1 MATLLLEPLLCRARK
16 RRASGDEESSLVPDD
31 TTFVDL
37 ENPALANSAWAL
49 HAPPEQTVPLVFASP
64 HSGSDYPASFMA
76 ASRLDPVALRRSEDA
91 FVDEIFA
98 IATEFGAP
106 LLKATF
112 PRAYVDP
119 NREPFELDA
128 TMFDTPLPSYVNT
141 TSPRVAAGLG
151 TIAKVVTSG
160 EEIYRGKLRFDE
172 VRRRIDRLYYPYH
185 AALQRLLDRTRER
198 FGVCLLIDCHSMPS
212 IGGPMDSDPG
222 LKRFD
227 AVLGDRF
234 GTSCAAVVTETAEQ
248 VLRGLGYSVGRNVP
262 YAGGYCTDHYGK
274 PRTGMHALQ
283 IEINRALYMD
293 EEKVAPAAGL
303 AEVRTRIREL
313 IQALA
318 GLDACALRAA

>member
-1 MATLLLEPLLCRARK
+1 
-16 RRASGDEESSLVPDD
+16 LVPDD
-31 TTFVDL
+31 TAIVGPEKPTL
-37 ENPALANSAWAL
+37 THSAWAL
-49 HAPPEQTVPLVFASP
+49 MAPAEQTVPLVFASP
-64 HSGSDYPASFMA
+64 HSGADYPASFIA
-76 ASRLDPVALRRSEDA
+76 ASRLDAVALRRSEDA
-91 FVDEIFA
+91 FVDQIFA
-98 IATEFGAP
+98 AASEFGAP

-128 TMFDTPLPSYVNT
+128 AMFDTPLPSYVNT

-160 EEIYRGKLRFDE
+160 EEIYRGKLHFDE
-172 VRRRIDRLYYPYH
+172 VRRRIETLYYPYH
-185 AALQRLLDRTRER
+185 AALQRLLDQTREK

-234 GTSCAAVVTETAEQ
+234 GTSCAPTVTETAER

-274 PRTGMHALQ
+274 PRIGMHALQ

-293 EEKVAPAAGL
+293 EEKVAPAPGL
-303 AEVRTRIREL
+303 GEVKSKIREL
-313 IQALA
+313 IQGLA
-318 GLDACALRAA
+318 SLDVRVLAVA

>member
-1 MATLLLEPLLCRARK
+1 
-16 RRASGDEESSLVPDD
+16 LVPDD
-31 TTFVDL
+31 TSIVD
-37 ENPALANSAWAL
+37 PAERESAGPAWAL
-49 HAPPEQTVPLVFASP
+49 HAPAEQTVPLVFASP
-64 HSGSDYPASFMA
+64 HSGSDYPPSFIA
-76 ASRLDPVALRRSEDA
+76 ASRLDPLALRRSEDA
-91 FVDEIFA
+91 FMDDIFA
-98 IATEFGAP
+98 IAPEFGAP

-128 TMFDTPLPSYVNT
+128 AMFDAPLPAYVNT
-141 TSPRVAAGLG
+141 ASPRVAAGLG
-151 TIAKVVTSG
+151 TIARVVTSG

-185 AALQRLLDRTRER
+185 EALQRLLDQTREK

-234 GTSCAAVVTETAEQ
+234 GSSCAAVVTETAER

-262 YAGGYCTDHYGK
+262 YAGGYCTHHYGR
-274 PRTGMHALQ
+274 PRAQMHALQ

-293 EEKVAPAAGL
+293 EQTVTRAPGIAEVKARIRQLIEGL
-303 AEVRTRIREL
+303 ASLNGR
-313 IQALA
+313 AL
-318 GLDACALRAA
+318 GAA

>member
-1 MATLLLEPLLCRARK
+1 M
-16 RRASGDEESSLVPDD
+16 VPDD
-31 TTFVDL
+31 TVIVD
-37 ENPALANSAWAL
+37 PAEYEITGSAWAL
-49 HAPPEQTVPLVFASP
+49 NAPAEQTVPLVFASP
-64 HSGSDYPASFMA
+64 HSGAEYPASFIA
-76 ASRLDPVALRRSEDA
+76 ASRLDALALRRSEDA
-91 FVDEIFA
+91 FVDDIFA
-98 IATEFGAP
+98 VATEFGAP

-141 TSPRVAAGLG
+141 MSPRVAAGLG
-151 TIAKVVTSG
+151 TLAKVVTSG
-160 EEIYRGKLRFDE
+160 EEIYRGKLHFDA
-172 VRRRIDRLYYPYH
+172 VRRRIDRLYYPDH
-185 AALQRLLDRTRER
+185 AALQRLLERTRET

-234 GTSCAAVVTETAEQ
+234 GTSCAAVVTETAER
-248 VLRGLGYSVGRNVP
+248 VLRGLGYSVGRNIP

-293 EEKVAPAAGL
+293 EENVAPAAGL
-303 AEVRTRIREL
+303 AEVKIRIREL

-318 GLDACALRAA
+318 GLDAYALRAA

>member
-1 MATLLLEPLLCRARK
+1 
-16 RRASGDEESSLVPDD
+16 LVPDD
-31 TTFVDL
+31 TAIIGPEKPTLTNF
-37 ENPALANSAWAL
+37 AWAL
-49 HAPPEQTVPLVFASP
+49 IAPAEQTVPLVFASP
-64 HSGSDYPASFMA
+64 HSGTDYSASFIA
-76 ASRLDPVALRRSEDA
+76 ASRLDAVALRRSEDA
-91 FVDEIFA
+91 FVDQIFA
-98 IATEFGAP
+98 AAPEFGAP

-128 TMFDTPLPSYVNT
+128 AMFDTPLPSYVNT

-172 VRRRIDRLYYPYH
+172 VRRRIETLYYPYH
-185 AALQRLLDRTRER
+185 AALQRLLERTRQS

-212 IGGPMDSDPG
+212 IGGPMDADPG

-234 GTSCAAVVTETAEQ
+234 GTSCAPTVTETAERL
-248 VLRGLGYSVGRNVP
+248 LRGLGYSVGRNVP

-293 EEKVAPAAGL
+293 EEKVAPAPGL
-303 AEVRTRIREL
+303 AEVKSKIREL
-313 IQALA
+313 IQGLA
-318 GLDACALRAA
+318 SLDARVLEAA